1 MRPNFFAAWPA
12 ASWASASLVTSSRV
26 ASSRSWEPRRA
37 VTVLGSRAVA
47 TTASPA
53 FSAASAIRAPICAS
67 IPGVYVE
74 DDHAIA
80 HVVELGEGAGQRVV
94 VLEPGA
100 TLDAG

>member
-26 ASSRSWEPRRA
+26 ASSRSCAPRRA

-53 FSAASAIRAPICAS
+53 FSAASAIRAPKPREA
-67 IPGVYVE
+67 PVMNQTRMF
-74 DDHAIA
+74 
-80 HVVELGEGAGQRVV
+80 LPFR
-94 VLEPGA
+94 LWPA
-100 TLDAG
+100 TSPDLMGKN